1 MATYKKIVDV
11 ETVAEATENMN
22 MLIEDA
28 GSLKKISMENVGG
41 GNSNFL
47 IIKGTL
53 NEVVPSDTT
62 ITPDTFTANMTFEE
76 FYSHIE
82 NGTLTGFCMNF
93 YNSGEI
99 IIYQGYRIRPEYYPE
114 YIKLNFLIIDS
125 GELVSLNFNS
135 DNTIEILIAD

>member
-11 ETVAEATENMN
+11 ESVAEATENMN

-53 NEVVPSDTT
+53 NEVAPVDAAL
-62 ITPDTFTANMTFEE
+62 TPDTFTANMTFEE

-99 IIYQGYRIRPEYYPE
+99 YTYQGTDIYTSNYPE
-114 YIKLNFLIIDS
+114 YIELYLLDEYGSVLNLNFYQ
-125 GELVSLNFNS
+125 N
-135 DNTIEILIAD
+135 NTIEEALMTE